1 METNLTK
8 ATVKVISKN
17 LRTDYDIEISLTIEN
32 KNGLTLSDV
41 SGLREDV
48 INLIDEAEK
57 DILK

>member
-1 METNLTK
+1 METNLTT
-8 ATVKVISKN
+8 ATVKVSSLN
-17 LRTDYDIEISLTIEN
+17 LRDDYNIEISLTIEN